1 MIGPA
6 SYHLVRPGNKV
17 GIGYDAPALHEYYR
31 NRQSRSYSVLG
42 TTYKIAGIV
51 PLGTPFVLTE
61 YSYSSSGEGA
71 LNIKIVLQRG
81 PFVTKQVLIDESI
94 LLASMRLKR
103 IKKDAPYWQM
113 GKTYHQEVLVSP
125 FAR

>member
-1 MIGPA
+1 MWTA
-6 SYHLVRPGNKV
+6 
-17 GIGYDAPALHEYYR
+17 
-31 NRQSRSYSVLG
+31 LG

-81 PFVTKQVLIDESI
+81 SFVTKQVLIDESI

>member
-1 MIGPA
+1 MWTA
-6 SYHLVRPGNKV
+6 
-17 GIGYDAPALHEYYR
+17 
-31 NRQSRSYSVLG
+31 LG

-81 PFVTKQVLIDESI
+81 SFVTKQVLIDESI

-103 IKKDAPYWQM
+103 IKKDAAYWQM
-113 GKTYHQEVLVSP
+113 DKTYHQEVLVSP